1 MSRDPEAVSR
11 GSESEIRHP
20 ESDVRPDEILD
31 ALDLSRAEPGAG
43 FLEALFS
50 RFSAKVLFENASK
63 IVRHADVADPVAKP
77 RTPEVFW
84 KDHLELGAGGTCF
97 ARVAAFDALL
107 TALGFRTRRALG
119 RVRNP
124 DDHSALFIETPGGE
138 MIADV
143 GFPLPALVPAA
154 PSFVETPTVALR
166 AEPSPDG
173 FEITLEGGVP
183 DTIRSFAVHTAPVPA
198 EAYDRLWRET
208 FRPGGPFVQEVSLRR
223 DLGHRIVSFA
233 RGEAR
238 VDDLCSRLRVP
249 LLGARPPALAALF
262 DLDERLIAR
271 ALSIAGDPAPA
282 NGHATL
288 TAYLETGASASAAY
302 DAIGSPSGYRRLL
315 EGVGRIEDLTE
326 TPGGFRLAL
335 SAAPGEP
342 AALEEEVGLDPAAR
356 RLAIV
361 RRSAAGEQRSS
372 YRAVERGGKATL
384 LHEAVLP
391 GAREDLLRQDALRG
405 RLAGSLAIDLLA
417 WSRLLS

>member
-1 MSRDPEAVSR
+1 VIEA
-11 GSESEIRHP
+11 
-20 ESDVRPDEILD
+20 DEILE

-43 FLEALFS
+43 FLEALYS
-50 RFSAKVLFENASK
+50 RFNAKVLFENASK
-63 IVRHADVADPVAKP
+63 IVRHADVADPAAKP
-77 RTPEVFW
+77 RRPDVFW
-84 KDHLELGAGGTCF
+84 DDHFALGAGGTCF

-107 TALGFRTRRALG
+107 AALGFRTRRALG

-124 DDHSALFIETPGGE
+124 DDHAAIFVEAPGGT

-143 GFPLPALVPAA
+143 GFPLPALLPAA
-154 PSFVETPTVALR
+154 SAFVETPTVALR

-183 DTIRSFAVHTAPVPA
+183 DAIRSFAIHAAPVPA

-208 FRPGGPFVQEVSLRR
+208 FRPGALFIQEVTLRR
-223 DLGHRIVSFA
+223 DLGHRILSFA
-233 RGEAR
+233 RGEVR

-271 ALSIAGDPAPA
+271 ALAIAGDPAPG
-282 NGHATL
+282 NGQTTL
-288 TAYLETGASASAAY
+288 TAYLETGASPSAAY

-315 EGVGRIEDLTE
+315 EGVGRVEDLRE
-326 TPGGFRLAL
+326 TTSGFRFAL

-342 AALEEEVGLDPAAR
+342 AALEEEVSLEPAAR
-356 RLAIV
+356 RLTIV

-372 YRAVERGGKATL
+372 YRALERGGKAL
-384 LHEAVLP
+384 LAREAVFP
-391 GAREDLLRQDALRG
+391 GARDDLLRQDSLRG
-405 RLAGSLAIDLLA
+405 RLAGILALDLLA